1 MSKQKGD
8 RNERELEEYYTQA
21 GYRTDKCR
29 GLRWGK
35 TDWFG
40 LFDLM
45 AIAPNSKVRYI
56 QVKTNAAQ
64 GINKWVSEACR
75 VTPDEHVTL
84 DFGVKYDYEGWR
96 LIRAEDGEYR
106 TIYDE
111 RDKDCNIGDGIKEFL
126 RGERETENG
135 E

>member
-1 MSKQKGD
+1 MSKKKGD
-8 RNERELEEYYTQA
+8 RNERELEKYYSQA

-45 AIAPNSKVRYI
+45 AIKPGDKVRYI
-56 QVKTNAAQ
+56 QVKSNRAQ
-64 GINKWVSEACR
+64 GIESWTRKATR
-75 VTPDEHVTL
+75 ITPSEHVTL
-84 DFGVKYDYEGWR
+84 DFAVKYDYEGWR
-96 LIRAEDGEYR
+96 LIRVEDGEYK

-111 RDKDCNIGDGIKEFL
+111 RQQDCKVGDGIKEFL
-126 RGERETENG
+126 KD
-135 E
+135 